1 MSKVV
6 LKRPTTSGK
15 TLAMIKKIN
24 KKHETPSK
32 LVRKAFPRPKNKP
45 QQNKLVKKV
54 VKKTPAAT
62 KKKVVKKTVIKK
74 PKKQQAQVLEVVE
87 PKTESIQTELDN
99 ETQS

>member
-24 KKHETPSK
+24 KKNGNPSK
-32 LVRKAFPRPKNKP
+32 KVVTKNKP

-87 PKTESIQTELDN
+87 PKTESIQEEVVKEMFL
-99 ETQS
+99 